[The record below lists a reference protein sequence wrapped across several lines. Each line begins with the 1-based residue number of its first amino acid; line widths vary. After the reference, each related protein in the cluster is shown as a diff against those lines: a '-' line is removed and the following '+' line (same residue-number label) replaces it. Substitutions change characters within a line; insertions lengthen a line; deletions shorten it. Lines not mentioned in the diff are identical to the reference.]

1 MSALI
6 AGGITAGAA
15 LVIAFLGLIF
25 SIHYRLGKLASA
37 DEFLQKGNLDTQEL
51 VRLEVRQLR
60 SENEQT
66 REQMRLDSQES
77 REQMRLLEDRLRE
90 QMRLDSQESKEQMR
104 LLEDR
109 IREDMRFQ
117 EERTRELIRSE
128 SEATRAEIRRLADAL
143 VSHHHEADGS
153 VVFRIPPPQDVG
165 D

>member
-15 LVIAFLGLIF
+15 LVIAFLGLIS
-25 SIHYRLGKLASA
+25 SIHYRLGKLDNSYGLLPA
-37 DEFLQKGNLDTQEL
+37 ENEKIREL
-51 VRLEVRQLR
+51 ISSEVRQLR

-66 REQMRLDSQES
+66 REQMRLQEERT
-77 REQMRLLEDRLRE
+77 REEMRL
-90 QMRLDSQESKEQMR
+90 
-104 LLEDR
+104 
-109 IREDMRFQ
+109 Q

-153 VVFRIPPPQDVG
+153 IVFRIPPPQEVG

>member
-15 LVIAFLGLIF
+15 LVIAFLDLIF

-77 REQMRLLEDRLRE
+77 REQMRLLEDR
-90 QMRLDSQESKEQMR
+90 
-104 LLEDR
+104 
-109 IREDMRFQ
+109 IREDMRLQ